1 MDAPRALCDFKGALY
16 EPEKWPRGR
25 KMGPEGACPG
35 FLDMGWLREG
45 KGWGGVGAPEHHASF
60 HTCSFFGLES
70 MFAESSVYL
79 ILGQSHHTD
88 QITHFREKSLV
99 LAETGS

>member
-45 KGWGGVGAPEHHASF
+45 KGWGGGTRTPREFSHLQ
-60 HTCSFFGLES
+60 FFRS
-70 MFAESSVYL
+70 RV
-79 ILGQSHHTD
+79 HV
-88 QITHFREKSLV
+88 R
-99 LAETGS
+99 